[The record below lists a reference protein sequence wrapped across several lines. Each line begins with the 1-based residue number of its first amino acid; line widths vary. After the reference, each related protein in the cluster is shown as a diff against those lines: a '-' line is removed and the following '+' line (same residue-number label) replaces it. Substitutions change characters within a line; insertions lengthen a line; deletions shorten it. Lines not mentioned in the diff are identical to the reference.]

1 MRKPQKPLESYED
14 TKEKALRLLEFRSH
28 SEGELKK
35 KLSLSGASDENIE
48 KTIDFLREYHLV
60 NDTLYAESLARD
72 LQNIKSYGKNR
83 IKNELISR
91 GISPY
96 LAEEVLLKLDENDTE
111 RLREQIRKRLKGNFD
126 KKNKDKAVRY
136 FIYRGYSF
144 EEIKGCI
151 NSLEEEEQ
159 NY

>member
-48 KTIDFLREYHLV
+48 KTLEFLKEYHLL
-60 NDTLYAESLARD
+60 NDEAYAECLARD
-72 LQNIKSYGKNR
+72 LKNLKGYGKNR

-96 LAEEVLLKLDENDTE
+96 LAEEVLLKLYENDTE
-111 RLREQIRKRLKGNFD
+111 RLREQIKKRLKGDFD
-126 KKNKDKAVRY
+126 KKSKDKAIRY

-144 EEIKGCI
+144 EEIRGCI
-151 NSLEEEEQ
+151 NSLEQEGQ
-159 NY
+159 TD

>member
-35 KLSLSGASDENIE
+35 KLSLSGANNENIE
-48 KTIDFLREYHLV
+48 KTIGFLREYHLV
-60 NDTLYAESLARD
+60 NDKSYAESLAHD
-72 LQNIKSYGKNR
+72 LQNIKGYGKNR

-91 GISPY
+91 GISSY
-96 LAEEVLLKLDENDTE
+96 LAEEVLLNLDENDTE

-136 FIYRGYSF
+136 FSYRGYSF
-144 EEIKGCI
+144 EEIRSCI
-151 NSLEEEEQ
+151 NSIEEEEQ
-159 NY
+159 AD